1 MRDVK
6 AWDAV
11 NGERMQEPLE
21 RRWESGN
28 DSYTVL
34 QLLRTEDTRYER
46 FSSMRQLE
54 RMGKTPQIDH
64 YEVIYH
70 APLPAEARNISTAE
84 LLESLYQKFNLDR
97 PEDFYGHSLSV
108 SDVIVLRQDGR
119 ASAHYV
125 DSIGFKELC
134 GFLKQEKRPSVLA
147 QLDEKKCSA
156 PECSPNKC
164 VKERDAHEL

>member
-70 APLPAEARNISTAE
+70 APLPAEAQNISTAE

-108 SDVIVLRQDGR
+108 SDVIVC
-119 ASAHYV
+119 
-125 DSIGFKELC
+125 F
-134 GFLKQEKRPSVLA
+134 
-147 QLDEKKCSA
+147 
-156 PECSPNKC
+156 
-164 VKERDAHEL
+164 